1 MQFWFDLLK
10 SGFSRR
16 LPEDPV
22 SGKLAG
28 TKKVNLTLL
37 KPYLKRHWKKASIGV
52 AAIILTTLL
61 AFPIPMINRYLVDE
75 VILGKR
81 LDMLLWTV
89 LALAAAKGLSVLAG
103 MAEQFLFTRLQMDV
117 SLDMQDSLLSH
128 TLQLP
133 KSFFDDK
140 EVGYLMS
147 RIVSDVNGLNWFFSQ
162 NMVYI
167 FTNILRFIGGVVFLF
182 ILEWRLALVTLFAI
196 PFLVIIV
203 NAFSKKIHTLS
214 HYSMEQHA
222 RVSSRFQE
230 TLSSIPL
237 IKAFVSEEKESQRVI
252 NEIRSA
258 QQITLEQTVLGSV
271 AGSLINLMPDISKA
285 VILVAGAYLIIQN
298 DWTLG
303 SLLAFQSYIGYVF
316 GPALALASTNLQ
328 LQNALAS
335 LERVSALMEVVPEEV
350 SGSGRQVDHLQGR
363 VAFEHVTFNYG
374 QNENVLEDIHF
385 TVQPGEKV
393 AIVGSSGVGK
403 TTLISL
409 LLRFYKPSSGQV
421 LYDGIPAE
429 DFALDSL
436 RQRIGYI
443 SQSTLLMASTIR
455 ENICYG
461 NPGASEAEIERA
473 ARVAGIYDFINSLPD
488 KFGSH
493 VGEKGVNLSEGQK
506 QRIAIAR
513 ALLKEPDILI
523 MDEPTA
529 SLDTVVEKSIFDALP
544 AEIEGKT
551 LFIAAHRL
559 STIQRADRILLLKD
573 KHLVAGG
580 THAELSQA
588 DPYYRSLVGES

>member
-22 SGKLAG
+22 SGKTAG
-28 TKKVNLTLL
+28 TKKVNLALL

-103 MAEQFLFTRLQMDV
+103 MAEQFIFTRLQMDV

-147 RIVSDVNGLNWFFSQ
+147 RIISDVNGLNWFFSQ

-182 ILEWRLALVTLFAI
+182 ILEWRLALVTLVAI

-237 IKAFVSEEKESQRVI
+237 IKAFVSEDKESQRVI
-252 NEIRSA
+252 DEVRAA
-258 QQITLEQTVLGSV
+258 QRISMEQTVLGSV

-335 LERVSALMEVVPEEV
+335 LERISALMNVVPEEV
-350 SGSGRQVDHLQGR
+350 SGTGRQVDHLQGR

-409 LLRFYKPSSGQV
+409 LLRFYKPLSGQV

-429 DFALDSL
+429 EFALDSL

-461 NPGASEAEIERA
+461 NPDASEAEIERA
-473 ARVAGIYDFINSLPD
+473 ARVAGIYDFITSLPD

-529 SLDTVVEKSIFDALP
+529 SLDAVVERSIFDALP
-544 AEIEGKT
+544 EAVTGKT

-559 STIQRADRILLLKD
+559 STIQRADRVLLLKD
-573 KHLVAGG
+573 KHLDAFG
-580 THAELSQA
+580 THAELIGTN
-588 DPYYRSLVGES
+588 PFYRSLVGEV

>member
-1 MQFWFDLLK
+1 MQFWLVLLK

-16 LPEDPV
+16 LPDDPI
-22 SGKLAG
+22 SGKPAG

-52 AAIILTTLL
+52 VAIIVTTLL
-61 AFPIPMINRYLVDE
+61 AFPIPMINRYLVDK
-75 VILGKR
+75 VILGKQ

-89 LALAAAKGLSVLAG
+89 LALATAKGLSILAG
-103 MAEQFLFTRLQMDV
+103 MAEQYIFTRLQMDV
-117 SLDMQDSLLSH
+117 SIDMQDSLLSH

-147 RIVSDVNGLNWFFSQ
+147 RIISDVNGLNWFFSQ

-167 FTNILRFIGGVVFLF
+167 FTNILRFLGGVVFLF
-182 ILEWRLALVTLFAI
+182 ILEWRLALVTLVAI
-196 PFLVIIV
+196 PFLVVIV
-203 NAFSKKIHTLS
+203 SFFSKRIHTLS
-214 HYSMEQHA
+214 HFSMEQHA

-363 VAFEHVTFNYG
+363 VTFEKVTFSYD
-374 QNENVLEDIHF
+374 QQESILEDISF
-385 TVQPGEKV
+385 SIQPGEKI

-409 LLRFYKPSSGQV
+409 LLRFYKPSSGQI
-421 LYDGIPAE
+421 LYDGIPAGE
-429 DFALDSL
+429 YALDSL

-443 SQSTLLMASTIR
+443 SQSALLMASTIR
-455 ENICYG
+455 ENIAYG
-461 NPGASEAEIERA
+461 NSGASDAEIERA
-473 ARVAGIYDFINSLPD
+473 ARVAGIYDFIASLPQ
-488 KFGSH
+488 KFDTP

-529 SLDTVVEKSIFDALP
+529 SLDAVVERSIFDALP
-544 AEIEGKT
+544 EAVTGKT

-573 KHLVAGG
+573 KHLAALG
-580 THAELSQA
+580 THVELSQA

>member
-37 KPYLKRHWKKASIGV
+37 RPYLKRHWKKASIGV

-103 MAEQFLFTRLQMDV
+103 MAEQFIFTRLQMDV

-436 RQRIGYI
+436 RQRIGYL

-573 KHLVAGG
+573 KHLAAVG

>member
-22 SGKLAG
+22 SGKTAG
-28 TKKVNLTLL
+28 TKKVNLALL

-75 VILGKR
+75 VILGKQ
-81 LDMLLWTV
+81 LDMLVWTV
-89 LALAAAKGLSVLAG
+89 LALAATKGLSVLAG
-103 MAEQFLFTRLQMDV
+103 MAEQYIFTRLQMDV
-117 SLDMQDSLLSH
+117 SLDMQDNLLSH

-147 RIVSDVNGLNWFFSQ
+147 RIISDVNGLNWFFSQ

-167 FTNILRFIGGVVFLF
+167 FTNILRFLGGVVFLF
-182 ILEWRLALVTLFAI
+182 VLEWRLALVTLVAI
-196 PFLVIIV
+196 PFLVVIV
-203 NAFSKKIHTLS
+203 SFFSKKIHTLS
-214 HYSMEQHA
+214 HFSMEQHA

-237 IKAFVSEEKESQRVI
+237 IKAFVSEDKESQRVI

-385 TVQPGEKV
+385 TVKPGEKV

-409 LLRFYKPSSGQV
+409 LLRFYKPSSGQI
-421 LYDGIPAE
+421 LYDGIPAGE
-429 DFALDSL
+429 YALDSL

-443 SQSTLLMASTIR
+443 SQSTLLLASTIR

-573 KHLVAGG
+573 KHLAAVG

-588 DPYYRSLVGES
+588 NPYYRSLVGES

>member
-1 MQFWFDLLK
+1 LQFWFDLLK

-16 LPEDPV
+16 LPEDPI
-22 SGKLAG
+22 SGKPAG

-37 KPYLKRHWKKASIGV
+37 KPYLKRHWKKASVGV
-52 AAIILTTLL
+52 VAIIVTTLL

-103 MAEQFLFTRLQMDV
+103 MAEQFIFTRLQMDV

-196 PFLVIIV
+196 PFLVIVV

-252 NEIRSA
+252 NEVRSA
-258 QQITLEQTVLGSV
+258 QRISLEQTVLGSV

-350 SGSGRQVDHLQGR
+350 SGSGRQVDHLQGK
-363 VAFEHVTFNYG
+363 VAFDHVTFNYG

-385 TVQPGEKV
+385 TVQPGEKI

-409 LLRFYKPSSGQV
+409 LLRFYKPLSGQV
-421 LYDGIPAE
+421 LYDGVPAE
-429 DFALDSL
+429 EFALDSL

-443 SQSTLLMASTIR
+443 SQSALLMASTMR

-461 NPGASEAEIERA
+461 NPDATDAEVERA
-473 ARVAGIYDFINSLPD
+473 ARVAGIYEFITSLPL
-488 KFGSH
+488 KFDSP

-529 SLDTVVEKSIFDALP
+529 SLDTLVEKSIFDALP

-573 KHLVAGG
+573 KHLAAFG
-580 THAELSQA
+580 THAELLNH
-588 DPYYRSLVGES
+588 DPYYRSLVGET

>member
-374 QNENVLEDIHF
+374 QNENVLEDITF
-385 TVQPGEKV
+385 TIQPGEKV

-409 LLRFYKPSSGQV
+409 LLRFYKPLSGQV

-443 SQSTLLMASTIR
+443 SQSTLLIASTIR

-573 KHLVAGG
+573 KHLAAGG

>member
-1 MQFWFDLLK
+1 MNLFSSWLTILKAGFLRKAPIDPISVKTHPGRKSNFDLII
-10 SGFSRR
+10 
-16 LPEDPV
+16 
-22 SGKLAG
+22 
-28 TKKVNLTLL
+28 
-37 KPYLKRHWKKASIGV
+37 PYLRRHKNLV
-52 AAIILTTLL
+52 AVAILISILTALL

-75 VILGKR
+75 VILGKQ

-89 LALAAAKGLSVLAG
+89 LALATAKGLSILAG
-103 MAEQFLFTRLQMDV
+103 MAEQYIFTRLQMDV
-117 SLDMQDSLLSH
+117 SIDMQDSLLSH

-147 RIVSDVNGLNWFFSQ
+147 RIISDVNGLNWFFSQ

-167 FTNILRFIGGVVFLF
+167 FTNILRFLGGVVFLF
-182 ILEWRLALVTLFAI
+182 ILEWRLALVTLVAI
-196 PFLVIIV
+196 PFLVVIV
-203 NAFSKKIHTLS
+203 SFFSKRIHTLS
-214 HYSMEQHA
+214 HFSMEQHA

-374 QNENVLEDIHF
+374 QNENVLEDITF
-385 TVQPGEKV
+385 TIQPGEKV

-409 LLRFYKPSSGQV
+409 LLRFYKPLSGQV

-443 SQSTLLMASTIR
+443 SQSTLLIASTIR

-473 ARVAGIYDFINSLPD
+473 ARVAGIYDYINSLPD
-488 KFGSH
+488 QFDSP

-506 QRIAIAR
+506 
-513 ALLKEPDILI
+513 
-523 MDEPTA
+523 
-529 SLDTVVEKSIFDALP
+529 
-544 AEIEGKT
+544 
-551 LFIAAHRL
+551 
-559 STIQRADRILLLKD
+559 
-573 KHLVAGG
+573 
-580 THAELSQA
+580 
-588 DPYYRSLVGES
+588 

>member
-1 MQFWFDLLK
+1 LQFWFDLLK

-374 QNENVLEDIHF
+374 QNENVLEDITF
-385 TVQPGEKV
+385 TIQPGEKV

-409 LLRFYKPSSGQV
+409 LLRFYKPLSGQV

-443 SQSTLLMASTIR
+443 SQSTLLIASTIR

-573 KHLVAGG
+573 KHLAAGG

>member
-1 MQFWFDLLK
+1 
-10 SGFSRR
+10 
-16 LPEDPV
+16 
-22 SGKLAG
+22 
-28 TKKVNLTLL
+28 
-37 KPYLKRHWKKASIGV
+37 
-52 AAIILTTLL
+52 
-61 AFPIPMINRYLVDE
+61 
-75 VILGKR
+75 
-81 LDMLLWTV
+81 
-89 LALAAAKGLSVLAG
+89 
-103 MAEQFLFTRLQMDV
+103 
-117 SLDMQDSLLSH
+117 
-128 TLQLP
+128 
-133 KSFFDDK
+133 
-140 EVGYLMS
+140 
-147 RIVSDVNGLNWFFSQ
+147 
-162 NMVYI
+162 
-167 FTNILRFIGGVVFLF
+167 
-182 ILEWRLALVTLFAI
+182 VTLVAI
-196 PFLVIIV
+196 PLLVIIV

-374 QNENVLEDIHF
+374 QNENVLEDITF
-385 TVQPGEKV
+385 TIQPGEKV

-409 LLRFYKPSSGQV
+409 LLRFYKPLSGQV

-573 KHLVAGG
+573 KHLAAGG